1 MTNLKY
7 LADLFE
13 DTLCEAAEQ
22 FTGQEIYDAL
32 NEAIRKQIE
41 WHQKE
46 LKALQDFQSL
56 VKGYRLVD
64 LSD

>member
-1 MTNLKY
+1 MT
-7 LADLFE
+7 DLNQLTDFFE
-13 DTLCEAAEQ
+13 DTLCEATEQ

-32 NEAIRKQIE
+32 NEAIHKQMT

>member
-1 MTNLKY
+1 MTDLKH
-7 LADLFE
+7 LAGIFE
-13 DTLCEAAEQ
+13 DTLCEATEQ

-32 NEAIRKQIE
+32 NQAIHKQME

-64 LSD
+64 LFD

>member
-1 MTNLKY
+1 MT
-7 LADLFE
+7 DLNQLTDFFE
-13 DTLCEAAEQ
+13 DTLCEATEQ

-32 NEAIRKQIE
+32 NEAIHKQME

-56 VKGYRLVD
+56 IKGYRLVD